1 MRYRR
6 PPTNGARK
14 GILAHRQQQPACHP
28 LSRASAKRPAE
39 MLHQPVQPLGPPGE
53 ASGNRRLQPFR
64 EYPTGAFP
72 LRAPETPHLYADH
85 DVTTVRRQVG
95 QSPSIP
101 TANHPRYHAARGT
114 GRAGHA
120 RAGEKP
126 DRLGRPL
133 NPIHHQ
139 TGRSHFPPAS
149 IRSHRSSPLHDLGHK
164 TNQARKRKM
173 CIEIGSEPRLEAHR
187 GSRAVPIHTRTPK
200 KRCRNRSARPA

>member
-1 MRYRR
+1 M
-6 PPTNGARK
+6 P
-14 GILAHRQQQPACHP
+14 
-28 LSRASAKRPAE
+28 
-39 MLHQPVQPLGPPGE
+39 HQPVQPLGPPGE
-53 ASGNRRLQPFR
+53 AFGNRRLQPFR
-64 EYPTGAFP
+64 EYPTCAFP
-72 LRAPETPHLYADH
+72 LRAQETPHFHADH

-120 RAGEKP
+120 RAGENP

-149 IRSHRSSPLHDLGHK
+149 IRSHRSSPLHDLGQK

-173 CIEIGSEPRLEAHR
+173 CIEIDSEPKPDAYQQRDGGRHRLAKVCPATLGHCNRHPTSIRWR
-187 GSRAVPIHTRTPK
+187 GRTWLTGPRTP
-200 KRCRNRSARPA
+200 P